1 LFINRELSWL
11 AFNERVLAQAL
22 DRRTP
27 LLERLKFLAIF
38 STNLDEYFMIRVA
51 GIKKQI
57 ASGVT
62 PRTPDGLSPEEQF
75 QAINERLKPLLAK
88 LQEVYQALL
97 PELAAQGIV
106 ISNYADLE
114 ESDRLYAQTYFKE
127 RVFPVLTPLAVGPS
141 SHPFPHLSNL
151 SLNLGVILKG
161 ENNSEHFARIKVPH
175 QLLQR
180 FVALTKPYHFIP
192 IEQIVAAHLDLL
204 FPGLEVKGAYAFRV
218 TRNADIEI
226 QEDEAEDLLLTIK
239 QELSRRRFGEV
250 VRLEVDPL
258 MPDSLLKDQLLDFL
272 ELSEDF
278 VYPVPGLLDLSSLW
292 GLVGLD
298 FPHLKDAPFQP
309 RPHERLGEGVNIFE
323 EIQRGDILLHHPY
336 QSFTS
341 SVEYFIRSA
350 MADPQVLAIKQTL
363 YRTGGDSALIQ
374 ALMAAAENGK
384 QVAVLVELKARF
396 DEANNI
402 TWAEALEKA
411 GVHVVYGLL
420 GLKTHAKVALVVR
433 QEAEGL
439 RRYIHIG
446 TGNYNA
452 KTARIYT
459 DMGLLTCDPEVG
471 ADATDLF
478 NYLTGYSLFKTYRKL
493 LVAPLT
499 LRESLVQLI
508 QREMNLHCPERPG
521 QIMIKLNSLVD
532 PELIQLLYQASE
544 RGVEID
550 LIIRG
555 ICCLRPGVAG
565 VSENI
570 RVISIIGRFLEHS
583 RVLYL
588 HNGGNEEVYI
598 GSADWMTRNLDKR
611 VEVMVPVADAQLK
624 QKVIKVLRDSMRDN
638 RQSWLLQEDGSY
650 QARQP
655 LDGEEEF
662 SLQANLLL

>member
-1 LFINRELSWL
+1 
-11 AFNERVLAQAL
+11 
-22 DRRTP
+22 
-27 LLERLKFLAIF
+27 
-38 STNLDEYFMIRVA
+38 
-51 GIKKQI
+51 
-57 ASGVT
+57 
-62 PRTPDGLSPEEQF
+62 
-75 QAINERLKPLLAK
+75 
-88 LQEVYQALL
+88 
-97 PELAAQGIV
+97 
-106 ISNYADLE
+106 
-114 ESDRLYAQTYFKE
+114 
-127 RVFPVLTPLAVGPS
+127 
-141 SHPFPHLSNL
+141 
-151 SLNLGVILKG
+151 
-161 ENNSEHFARIKVPH
+161 
-175 QLLQR
+175 
-180 FVALTKPYHFIP
+180 VALTKPYHFIP

-532 PELIQLLYQASE
+532 PELIQVLYQASE

-565 VSENI
+565 VSDNI